1 MYPIRFLSVPLLILF
16 AIFIGSPES
25 RAETKKK
32 PNFLFLLADDQR
44 PDTISAFGN
53 SHISTPHLDTLAANG
68 MSFSRATCSYP
79 ICHISRTEILSGTHG
94 WENGH
99 HGGSGATGISEE
111 KVSWWAST
119 LAASGYETFYVGKWH
134 IPGNV
139 LDRGFQK
146 TRGFYR
152 GGGGKW
158 WKDQSD
164 WKGFP
169 ITGYRGWIFQD
180 PVDNTKF
187 PEKGVGLTPDISSL
201 FADAA
206 IEVLEKDRKSDAPF
220 FISVNFT
227 APHDPLFVP
236 TGQEGKYKATDIP
249 LPKNYLPIHPF
260 DHGNFGGRDEA
271 LLAWPRTEEA
281 VRDLLRVYYSVVA
294 DLDKQVGRIIAALEK
309 SGELDNTYIIY
320 SSDHGMSV
328 GSHGLRGKQNMY
340 EHTINVP
347 LIIAGPEI
355 EAGSKTDAQVYLRE
369 IYPTTCEIAGI
380 PVPEKVTA
388 KSFNSILKGNEK
400 EHHETIFGYYSD
412 AQRMIRRNDGWKLIY
427 YPGLD
432 KRQLFNVKNDPNEI
446 NDLSGKKEH
455 SEIEA
460 DLEKEL
466 SEWRTRQG
474 DPILKTN

>member
-1 MYPIRFLSVPLLILF
+1 MNSFRLFPILGIVLTLSVF
-16 AIFIGSPES
+16 EAVET
-25 RAETKKK
+25 RADGKK

-44 PDTISAFGN
+44 PDTISALGN
-53 SHISTPHLDTLAANG
+53 PRISTPNLDSLVASG

-79 ICHISRTEILSGTHG
+79 ICHVSRAEILTGTHG

-99 HGGSGATGISEE
+99 HGGPGGRLQEE
-111 KVSWWAST
+111 RVSWWPAT
-119 LAASGYETFYVGKWH
+119 LAASGYQTFYVGKWH
-134 IPGNV
+134 TPGNV
-139 LDRGFQK
+139 LERGFQR
-146 TRGFYR
+146 TRGFYK
-152 GGGGKW
+152 GGGSKW
-158 WKDQSD
+158 WKEQDD

-206 IEVLEKDRKSDAPF
+206 IEILEKDRDSSMPF
-220 FISVNFT
+220 FLSVNFT

-236 TGQEGKYKATDIP
+236 TGQEGKYKTEDLP
-249 LPKNYLPIHPF
+249 LPENYLPLHPF

-294 DLDKQVGRIIAALEK
+294 DLDTQVGRIIAALEK

-320 SSDHGMSV
+320 TSDHGMSV

-347 LIIAGPEI
+347 LIIAGPGI
-355 EAGSKTDAQVYLRE
+355 KPGSKTDAQVYLRE
-369 IYPTTCEIAGI
+369 IYPTSCEIAGI
-380 PVPEKVTA
+380 PVPKKVSA
-388 KSFNSILKGNEK
+388 RGFNEVLKGK
-400 EHHETIFGYYSD
+400 KDAHHDTIFGYYAD
-412 AQRMIRRNDGWKLIY
+412 TQRMIRHDDGWKFIY
-427 YPGLD
+427 YPKLD
-432 KRQLFNVKNDPNEI
+432 KRQLFNVKKDPQELH
-446 NDLSGKKEH
+446 DLAGQKEFAKI
-455 SEIEA
+455 EIE
-460 DLEKEL
+460 LEKEL
-466 SEWRTRQG
+466 NEWRRKQG
-474 DPILKTN
+474 DPFVSGHE

>member
-1 MYPIRFLSVPLLILF
+1 MNSFRLSSALVVTLILSVTGLI
-16 AIFIGSPES
+16 
-25 RAETKKK
+25 ETKADEKK

-53 SHISTPHLDTLAANG
+53 PHISTPNLDSLAARG

-79 ICHISRTEILSGTHG
+79 ICHVSRAEILTGTHG

-99 HGGSGATGISEE
+99 YGGPGGAGIKEE
-111 KVSWWAST
+111 RVSWWPAT
-119 LAASGYETFYVGKWH
+119 LAASGYQTFYVGKWH
-134 IPGNV
+134 TPGSV
-139 LDRGFQK
+139 LERGFQK
-146 TRGFYR
+146 TRGFYK

-158 WKDQSD
+158 WKDQYD

-169 ITGYRGWIFQD
+169 ITGYRGWVFQD
-180 PVDNTKF
+180 PVDGTKF

-206 IEVLEKDRKSDAPF
+206 IEILQNDRDPAVPF
-220 FISVNFT
+220 FLSVNFT

-236 TGQEGKYKATDIP
+236 TGQEGKYKNQDIP
-249 LPKNYLPIHPF
+249 LPENYLPLHPF

-294 DLDKQVGRIIAALEK
+294 DLDIQVGRIIAALEK
-309 SGELDNTYIIY
+309 SGELNNTYIIY

-347 LIIAGPEI
+347 LIIAGPGI
-355 EAGSKTDAQVYLRE
+355 EPGSKTEAQVYLRE

-380 PVPEKVTA
+380 SVPEKVSA
-388 KSFNSILKGNEK
+388 AGFNDVLKGEKK
-400 EHHETIFGYYSD
+400 EHHKTIFGYYAD
-412 AQRMIRRNDGWKLIY
+412 TQRMIRHNDGWKLIY
-427 YPGLD
+427 YPKLD
-432 KRQLFNVKNDPNEI
+432 KRQLFNVKEDPQELRN
-446 NDLSGKKEH
+446 LAGKKEYAK
-455 SEIEA
+455 IESKLA
-460 DLEKEL
+460 KEL
-466 SEWRTRQG
+466 NEWRGKQG
-474 DPILKTN
+474 DPFLEN